1 MPGQID
7 TGGRPLLMT
16 QEMLQVI
23 MAGSELPDNAM
34 HELDKNQHLMIEDHK
49 DAPIKNGQ
57 HMRAAQRFREQLE
70 HNYPGITNLMKN
82 LPNSRD
88 LQASPEGRRRL
99 LLAGMA
105 HWMRSHGQNPI
116 IATDNE
122 GMLEYFD
129 AQGFETWESRE
140 LESKMQ
146 KDMGLDETGRPK
158 SELDPENLDQAYQS
172 ASDLD
177 TRRMKT
183 QQIKKELAKQV
194 KSPNVEQGS
203 SEQSDVT
210 KSKTKPSMD
219 FNDM

>member
-16 QEMLQVI
+16 QEILQVI

-34 HELDKNQHLMIEDHK
+34 AELDKNSNLMIEDHP

-57 HMRAAQRFREQLE
+57 HTKAAQRFRENLE
-70 HNYPGITNLMKN
+70 HNYPGITGMMKN
-82 LPNSRD
+82 LPNSGD
-88 LQASPEGRRRL
+88 MQGSPDGRRRL

-105 HWMRSHGQNPI
+105 HWMRSRGQNPI

-129 AQGFETWESRE
+129 AQGFDTWESRE

-158 SELDPENLDQAYQS
+158 QGFDKQNFDQAS
-172 ASDLD
+172 ASATDHD
-177 TRRMKT
+177 TRR
-183 QQIKKELAKQV
+183 
-194 KSPNVEQGS
+194 
-203 SEQSDVT
+203 T
-210 KSKTKPSMD
+210 KSKMLKKALAQMGKSQEVEQSETAPTKSKPSLDMD
-219 FNDM
+219 M